1 MKQDPDTERRILST
15 LLVDQLLRYPLMQLD
30 DLYKLIFQ
38 AAMGS
43 EHAVPD
49 REAAASYLQEELKKM
64 GSGPVEPLIDPISPD
79 GRIVRVH
86 LRPYLQ
92 SGEDPGILLNAF
104 LRTADRF
111 QGSLEKLP
119 AWWKDAIA
127 LIEEQQLP
135 LQVKHSQTFFSR
147 MADMGFPAVH
157 HSRAYLSAYKPAYR
171 VVLKDTIERA
181 FRSH

>member
-1 MKQDPDTERRILST
+1 MKQRPDVERTVLKTILT
-15 LLVDQLLRYPLMQLD
+15 NQLQRYPLMQLD

-49 REAAASYLQEELKKM
+49 REAAASYLQEELKRM
-64 GSGPVEPLIDPISPD
+64 GSGPEEPLIDPIAPD

-92 SGEDPGILLNAF
+92 SGEDPAMLLRAF

-111 QGSLEKLP
+111 QGSLEKLA

-127 LIEEQQLP
+127 VIEEQQLP
-135 LQVKHSQTFFSR
+135 LQVEPSQAFFTR
-147 MADMGFPAVH
+147 MAEMGFPAVH
-157 HSRAYLSAYKPAYR
+157 HSQAYLSAYKPAYR
-171 VVLKDTIERA
+171 VVLKDTVE
-181 FRSH
+181 